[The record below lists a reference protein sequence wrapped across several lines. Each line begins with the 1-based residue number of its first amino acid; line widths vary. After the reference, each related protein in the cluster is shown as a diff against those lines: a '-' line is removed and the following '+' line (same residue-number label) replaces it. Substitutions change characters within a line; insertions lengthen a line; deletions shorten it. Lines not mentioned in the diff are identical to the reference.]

1 MSATARRASAERST
15 AGISPRCREGVATA
29 AERRTEPS
37 TGTPEP
43 SSRAWRSSSS
53 CRSEATRLRITPASR
68 TSGSQE
74 AKPCTSA
81 ATDRDCEEASTTSTT
96 GARSSFDTCAVDASS
111 PRPDAPSNSPI
122 TPSTTATS
130 APAAPCRKSGAI
142 RSGPHM
148 KASRLRP
155 GRPAARPW

>member
-1 MSATARRASAERST
+1 MSATALSASAERST
-15 AGISPRCREGVATA
+15 AGISPRWRDGVATA
-29 AERRTEPS
+29 AERRSAPS

-43 SSRAWRSSSS
+43 SSRASRSSCS

-68 TSGSQE
+68 TRGSQD

-81 ATDRDCEEASTTSTT
+81 ATERDCEEPSTTSTT
-96 GARSSFDTCAVDASS
+96 GARSSLATCAVEASS
-111 PRPDAPSNSPI
+111 PRPEAPSNRPM

-130 APAAPCRKSGAI
+130 APAAPCRNSGAI

-155 GRPAARPW
+155 GRPAASAW